1 MQFSGP
7 TPVPKRTRPRTVDRK
22 GYPML
27 TAASLTVL
35 ALTPPRA
42 PTPSVT
48 DLEAWGREALAR
60 LREDLYL
67 PGEGLYA
74 DSYQVGQGRSHPAFM
89 WGCGVLHSALN
100 GAAASDHELRPW
112 VTEYAEAIG
121 AYWNDSGPVPGFD
134 VLPCPKPVDRYYDDN
149 AWVVIALAATYGLTG
164 DKEHLRLAEDTMAY
178 VLSGED
184 EVLGG
189 GIYWRESDKASK
201 NTCSNAPA
209 AVASYELYR
218 ATGDE
223 KYGVAGDRIL
233 DWLMPRLQD
242 PDDHLMWDK
251 QKLDGSIER
260 TKWSYNTALTLRALH
275 LRAEL
280 RGGPRYD
287 EEALAMA
294 DAAVARWFDSDTGAV
309 RDGACFAHLLAEALL
324 VVGGS
329 EAYDGPVL
337 RALAFLHSRVRDP
350 EGRYPERWDTP
361 TTEPLTRVRLTDQAS
376 AVRAYYVAARARSAR
391 Q

>member
-1 MQFSGP
+1 
-7 TPVPKRTRPRTVDRK
+7 
-22 GYPML
+22 ML

-35 ALTPPRA
+35 ALGQPRVD
-42 PTPSVT
+42 TPSAT
-48 DLEAWGREALAR
+48 DLETWGREALVR

-74 DSYQVGQGRSHPAFM
+74 DSLYVGEGRSHPAFM

-100 GAAASDHELRPW
+100 GAAASDDKFRPW
-112 VTEYAEAIG
+112 ITEYVEAIR
-121 AYWNDSGPVPGFD
+121 AYWNDTGPVPGFD

-149 AWVVIALAATYGLTG
+149 AWVAIALAETYGLKG
-164 DKEHLRLAEDTMAY
+164 DEEHLRLAEDTMAY

-189 GIYWRESDKASK
+189 GIYWRESDRASK

-209 AVASYELYR
+209 AVAAYKLFEM
-218 ATGDE
+218 TGDE
-223 KYGVAGDRIL
+223 SYRVAGDRLL

-242 PDDHLMWDK
+242 PDDHLMWDNM
-251 QKLDGSIER
+251 KLDGTIER

-280 RGGPRYD
+280 SGD
-287 EEALAMA
+287 EQFAREARAMA
-294 DAAVARWFDSDTGAV
+294 DAATEHWFDPDTGALK
-309 RDGACFAHLLAEALL
+309 DGACFAHLLAEALL
-324 VVGGS
+324 AVDDSG
-329 EAYDGPVL
+329 AYDEPIL

-361 TTEPLTRVRLTDQAS
+361 TTEPLTRVRLIDQAS
-376 AVRAYYVAARARSAR
+376 AVRAYYLAARARSVR